1 MIEINNNSWTI
12 TLVDSNKTKITFESS
27 DNNVYLEWFDVSY
40 PGEYE
45 KAGVL
50 LEVKEY
56 TNKLFYHFLVES
68 KHIVIINT
76 DQLEL
81 KEEILSFF
89 GDVDILLIIG
99 SKEAAKLFESI
110 EAKIVI
116 PFTEGKDIFLN
127 TLGQHMEEVSSY
139 KVKSELPFDTTE
151 FVNLEITQ

>member
-1 MIEINNNSWTI
+1 MIEIKNNGWTI
-12 TLVDSNKTKITFESS
+12 TIVDSNKTTVKFESI

-56 TNKLFYHFLVES
+56 ADKLFYHFIVES
-68 KHIVIINT
+68 KHIVLINT

-89 GDVDILLIIG
+89 GDVDILLITG
-99 SKEAAKLFESI
+99 SKESAKLFESI
-110 EAKIVI
+110 EAKIVV
-116 PFTEGKDIFLN
+116 PYAEGKDIFLN
-127 TLGQHMEEVSSY
+127 TLGQHIEEVASY
-139 KVKSELPFDTTE
+139 KVKSDLPFDTTE
-151 FVNLEITQ
+151 FVNLEIK

>member
-1 MIEINNNSWTI
+1 
-12 TLVDSNKTKITFESS
+12 
-27 DNNVYLEWFDVSY
+27 VSY

-56 TNKLFYHFLVES
+56 VGKLFYHFIVET

-89 GDVDILLIIG
+89 GDVDILLITG
-99 SKEAAKLFESI
+99 SKESAKLFESI

-116 PFTEGKDIFLN
+116 PYAEGKDLFLN
-127 TLGQHMEEVSSY
+127 TLGQHIEEITSY
-139 KVKSELPFDTTE
+139 KVREDLPFDTTE
-151 FVNLEITQ
+151 FINLEIK

>member
-1 MIEINNNSWTI
+1 MIEIKNKGWIITI
-12 TLVDSNKTKITFESS
+12 VDSNKTEIKFESI

-56 TNKLFYHFLVES
+56 AGKLFYHFIVETN
-68 KHIVIINT
+68 HIVFINT

-89 GDVDILLIIG
+89 GDVDILLITG
-99 SKEAAKLFESI
+99 SKDSAKLFESI
-110 EAKIVI
+110 EAKIVV
-116 PFTEGKDIFLN
+116 PYTEGKDIFLN
-127 TLGQHMEEVSSY
+127 TLGQHIEEVASY
-139 KVKSELPFDTTE
+139 KVKSDLPFDTTE
-151 FVNLEITQ
+151 FVNLEIQ